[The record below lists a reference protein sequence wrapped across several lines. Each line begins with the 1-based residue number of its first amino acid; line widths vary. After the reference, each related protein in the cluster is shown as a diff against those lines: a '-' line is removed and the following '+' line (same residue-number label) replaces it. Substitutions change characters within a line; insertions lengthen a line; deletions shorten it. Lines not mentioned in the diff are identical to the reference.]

1 MPGFEIFME
10 EQKQG
15 EGQEL
20 ELFREIAID
29 FETGEPLIKDDEI
42 IVLEGKEALKV
53 WVWKT
58 LKTERNKYKIYSDS
72 YGNDLKENIGLVY
85 DETIRKAI
93 IQNEITE
100 CLMVNPYITSVNDFS
115 VELDVEKR
123 HPVFYF
129 SVSTIYGEIDSE
141 EVNLIANQE

>member
-1 MPGFEIFME
+1 MAGFEIFTDPIISNE
-10 EQKQG
+10 S
-15 EGQEL
+15 EL
-20 ELFREIAID
+20 EIFKEIAID

-85 DETIRKAI
+85 DETTRRAI
-93 IQNEITE
+93 IQNEIIE
-100 CLMVNPYITSVNDFS
+100 CLMVNPYITSVNDFI
-115 VELDVEKR
+115 VELDEERR
-123 HPVFYF
+123 HPVFNF
-129 SVSTIYGEIDSE
+129 TVSTIYGEIIDK
-141 EVNLIANQE
+141 EVGAIAI